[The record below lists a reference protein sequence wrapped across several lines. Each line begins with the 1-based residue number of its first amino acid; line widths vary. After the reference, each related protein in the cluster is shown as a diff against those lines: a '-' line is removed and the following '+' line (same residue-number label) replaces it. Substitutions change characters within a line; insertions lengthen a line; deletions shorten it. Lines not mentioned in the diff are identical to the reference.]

1 MAETESVLSALQR
14 NWDMVVAALADLDE
28 ANLGA
33 RPNDQSNSVAW
44 TLWHMT
50 RVVDTF
56 INVRFQGKPQLWVSA
71 RWFEKFGMSEDPDDR
86 GVGWTAEQVA
96 AWKPPSR
103 EVLVGYFDAVTTGA
117 KSYIDGMTVADLE
130 RRIVAPPVAEPRSVA
145 TLLGQMVWD
154 NVAHGGQI
162 AYIRGFYQGMGWHR

>member
-1 MAETESVLSALQR
+1 VAELESVLYALQR
-14 NWDMVVAALADLDE
+14 NWDMVNAALKDLDE
-28 ANLGA
+28 ANLA
-33 RPNDQSNSVAW
+33 RRPNEQSNSVAW

-56 INVRFQGKPQLWVSA
+56 INPRFQGKPQLWVSA

-86 GVGWTAEQVA
+86 GVGWTSEQVT
-96 AWKPPSR
+96 AWKPPAR
-103 EVLVGYFDAVTTGA
+103 EVLLGYFDAVTTGA
-117 KSYIDGMTVADLE
+117 REYISSMTAADLE
-130 RRIVAPPVAEPRSVA
+130 RRLVVPPVAEPRSVA

-162 AYIRGFYQGMGWHR
+162 AYLRGFYQGMGWHR